1 VRRWCL
7 QAAAISATSDHFRLV
22 ARADQRAFLG
32 LPWSLPLEEWPE
44 DLVVEV
50 ARGIGRH
57 VVRFVHLNGT
67 YYALKELPQRIAER
81 EYRLLIDL
89 GERGVPAVDS
99 VGLVV
104 ERGDLDSVVITRVL
118 EFALPYRLI
127 LGRRMLPAPEAVIR
141 GALAELLVRL
151 HLAGFFWGDCSLS
164 NALFRR
170 DAGALSAHLVDAET
184 GELHER
190 LSEGQRGHDLAI
202 AEENITGELY
212 DLSAELERDVVA
224 EPWAFAEDVRERYER
239 LWAELT
245 EEQVFAV
252 GQGQKLEERL
262 RRLNDLGFDVEEVEL
277 VSDGGEVHLKLHSK
291 VVEPGHHRR
300 RLLRLT
306 GLDAQENQ
314 ARRLLNDLTRYKA
327 YLERTGDAPV
337 SDTAAA
343 GRWLS
348 EVFEPTIASIPP
360 ELLGKRAAAEIFHEI
375 LEHRWFLSERAGRDV
390 GLQRATK
397 SYIEQV
403 LRTAPDEKLTLTG
416 TSPEGEE

>member
-1 VRRWCL
+1 MRRWCSRV
-7 QAAAISATSDHFRLV
+7 AAISATSTNPSPSHFRLV
-22 ARADQRAFLG
+22 ARADQRALLG
-32 LPWSLPLEEWPE
+32 LPWGLPLAEWPD

-57 VVRFVHLNGT
+57 VVRFVDVNGS
-67 YYALKELPQRIAER
+67 YYALKELPPRIAER
-81 EYRLLIDL
+81 EYRLLLEL
-89 GERGVPAVDS
+89 GERSVPAVDS
-99 VGLVV
+99 IGIVA
-104 ERGDLDSVVITRVL
+104 ERGELESVVITRVL

-127 LGRRMLPAPEAVIR
+127 LGRRMLPAPEPTIR
-141 GALAELLVRL
+141 AALAELLVRL

-170 DAGALSAHLVDAET
+170 DAGALSAYLVDAET
-184 GELHER
+184 GEMHEK
-190 LSEGQRGHDLAI
+190 LSDGQRLHDVEI
-202 AEENITGELY
+202 AEENIVGELY
-212 DLSAELERDVVA
+212 DLSAELERDVA
-224 EPWAFAEDVRERYER
+224 DDPGAFAEDVRARYER

-245 EEQVFAV
+245 QEETFKPGE
-252 GQGQKLEERL
+252 GQRLEERL

-277 VSDGGEVHLKLHSK
+277 VSDGSQVRLKLHSK

-327 YLERTGDAPV
+327 YLERTTNGPV
-337 SDTAAA
+337 TNAAAA
-343 GRWLS
+343 GAWLS
-348 EVFEPTIASIPP
+348 DVFEPTIASIPR
-360 ELLGKRAAAEIFHEI
+360 ELLAKRAAAEIFHEI

-390 GLQRATK
+390 GLKKATE

-403 LRTAPDEKLTLTG
+403 LRKAPDEKL
-416 TSPEGEE
+416 PMV

>member
-1 VRRWCL
+1 MRRWSS
-7 QAAAISATSDHFRLV
+7 QVAAISATDHFRLV
-22 ARADQRAFLG
+22 ARADQRAFLA
-32 LPWSLPLEEWPE
+32 LPWGLPLEEWPD

-57 VVRFVHLNGT
+57 VVRFVNLNGT
-67 YYALKELPQRIAER
+67 YYALKEIPQRVAER
-81 EYRLLIDL
+81 EYRLLLEL
-89 GERGVPAVDS
+89 GERGVPAVEGIGIVAD
-99 VGLVV
+99 
-104 ERGDLDSVVITRVL
+104 RPDLDAVVITRVL

-127 LGRRMLPAPEAVIR
+127 LGRRMLPAPEATIR
-141 GALAELLVRL
+141 AALAELLVRL

-170 DAGALSAHLVDAET
+170 DAGALSAFLVDAET

-190 LSEGQRGHDLAI
+190 LSDGQRGHDLDI
-202 AEENITGELY
+202 AEENIVGELY
-212 DLSAELERDVVA
+212 DLSAELDRDVVDD
-224 EPWAFAEDVRERYER
+224 PGAFAEDVRASYDR
-239 LWAELT
+239 LWTELT
-245 EEQVFAV
+245 EEQVFSV

-277 VSDGGEVHLKLHSK
+277 VSDGGEVRLRLHSK

-327 YLERTGDAPV
+327 YLERTEGAPL
-337 SDTAAA
+337 SDSAAA

-348 EVFEPTIASIPP
+348 EIFEPTIASIPR

-390 GLQRATK
+390 GLKKATK
-397 SYIEQV
+397 SYVEQV
-403 LRTAPDEKLTLTG
+403 LRTAADEKLPLL
-416 TSPEGEE
+416 

>member
-1 VRRWCL
+1 VRRWCS
-7 QAAAISATSDHFRLV
+7 QVAAISATDHYRLV
-22 ARADQRAFLG
+22 ARADQRAFLA
-32 LPWSLPLEEWPE
+32 LPWGLPLEEWPD
-44 DLVVEV
+44 DLVVDVE
-50 ARGIGRH
+50 RGIGRH
-57 VVRFVHLNGT
+57 IVRFVRLNGT

-81 EYRLLIDL
+81 EYRLLLELD
-89 GERGVPAVDS
+89 ERAVPAVEATGIVADRGELES
-99 VGLVV
+99 VL
-104 ERGDLDSVVITRVL
+104 ITRML

-127 LGRRMLPAPEAVIR
+127 LGRRMLPAPEATIR
-141 GALAELLVRL
+141 AALAELLVRL

-170 DAGALSAHLVDAET
+170 DAGALSAYLVDAET

-190 LSEGQRGHDLAI
+190 LSDGQRSHDIDI
-202 AEENITGELY
+202 AEDNITGELY
-212 DLSAELERDVVA
+212 DLSAELDRDVVA
-224 EPWAFAEDVRERYER
+224 DPIEFAEDVRRRYEQ
-239 LWAELT
+239 LWRELT
-245 EEQVFAV
+245 EEEVFASDE
-252 GQGQKLEERL
+252 GQKLEERL

-277 VSDGGEVHLKLHSK
+277 VRDGDEVRLKFHSK

-314 ARRLLNDLTRYKA
+314 ARRLLNDLTRYKT

-337 SDTAAA
+337 SDAAAA

-375 LEHRWFLSERAGRDV
+375 LEHRWFLSERAGKDV
-390 GLQRATK
+390 GLRKATQ
-397 SYIEQV
+397 SYVDQV
-403 LRTAPDEKLTLTG
+403 LRTAPDEKLPLL
-416 TSPEGEE
+416 

>member
-1 VRRWCL
+1 VRRWCS
-7 QAAAISATSDHFRLV
+7 QVAAISATDHFRLV

-32 LPWSLPLEEWPE
+32 LPWGLPLEEWP
-44 DLVVEV
+44 DDIVVDVE
-50 ARGIGRH
+50 RGIGRH
-57 VVRFVHLNGT
+57 VVRFVRLNGT

-81 EYRLLIDL
+81 EYRLLLDL
-89 GERGVPAVDS
+89 DDRGVPAVEATGIVAD
-99 VGLVV
+99 
-104 ERGDLDSVVITRVL
+104 RGDLESVLITRML

-127 LGRRMLPAPEAVIR
+127 LSRRMLPAPEATMR
-141 GALAELLVRL
+141 SALAELIVRL

-170 DAGALSAHLVDAET
+170 DAGALSAYLVDAET

-190 LSEGQRGHDLAI
+190 LSDGQRSHDIDI
-202 AEENITGELY
+202 AEDNITGELY

-224 EPWAFAEDVRERYER
+224 DPWEFAVDVRKRYEQ
-239 LWAELT
+239 LWSELT
-245 EEQVFAV
+245 EEQVFAP
-252 GQGQKLEERL
+252 GEGQKLEERL

-277 VSDGGEVHLKLHSK
+277 VRDGDQVRLKFHSK

-375 LEHRWFLSERAGRDV
+375 LEHRWFLSEQAGKDV
-390 GLQRATK
+390 GLKKATQ
-397 SYIEQV
+397 SYVDQI
-403 LRTAPDEKLTLTG
+403 LRTAPDEKLPLL
-416 TSPEGEE
+416 

>member
-1 VRRWCL
+1 VRRWCS
-7 QAAAISATSDHFRLV
+7 QVAAISATDHFRLV

-32 LPWSLPLEEWPE
+32 LPWGLPLEDWP
-44 DLVVEV
+44 DDIVVDVE
-50 ARGIGRH
+50 RGIGRH
-57 VVRFVHLNGT
+57 VVRFVRLNGT

-81 EYRLLIDL
+81 EYRLLLDL
-89 GERGVPAVDS
+89 DDRGVPAVEATGIVAD
-99 VGLVV
+99 
-104 ERGDLDSVVITRVL
+104 RGDLESVLITRML

-127 LGRRMLPAPEAVIR
+127 LSRRMLPAPEATMR
-141 GALAELLVRL
+141 SALAELLVRL

-170 DAGALSAHLVDAET
+170 DAGALSAYLVDAET

-190 LSEGQRGHDLAI
+190 LSEGQRSHDIDI
-202 AEENITGELY
+202 AEDNITGELY

-224 EPWAFAEDVRERYER
+224 DPWEFAEDVRKRYEQ
-239 LWAELT
+239 LWSELT
-245 EEQVFAV
+245 EEQVFAP
-252 GQGQKLEERL
+252 GEGQKLEERL

-277 VSDGGEVHLKLHSK
+277 VRDGDQVRLKFHSK

-375 LEHRWFLSERAGRDV
+375 LEHRWFLSEQAGKDV
-390 GLQRATK
+390 GLKQATQ
-397 SYIEQV
+397 SYVDQI
-403 LRTAPDEKLTLTG
+403 LRTAPDEKLPLL
-416 TSPEGEE
+416 